1 MTEREQLNEVWD
13 TVYYTDDFNKRIR
26 DLAPAL
32 IQFLIVS
39 LLEQGDIEIGLF
51 NAGKDAGSCVAYDIY
66 NLDKVLELRYKQDT
80 SFELYLALEDDEG
93 DMQYCHHTL
102 TDKEIKIIPEGLQ
115 LLMRKAWDKNE
126 VLVYSKGTVE

>member
-32 IQFLIVS
+32 IQFLMVS

-66 NLDKVLELRYKQDT
+66 NTDKVLELRYKQDT

-93 DMQYCHHTL
+93 DMQKYHYTL

-126 VLVYSKGTVE
+126 ILVYSKGTVE

>member
-32 IQFLIVS
+32 IQFLMVS

-51 NAGKDAGSCVAYDIY
+51 NAVKDAGSCVAYDIY
-66 NLDKVLELRYKQDT
+66 NTDKVLELRYKQDT

-93 DMQYCHHTL
+93 DMQECHHTL
-102 TDKEIKIIPEGLQ
+102 TDKEIKIIPVKE
-115 LLMRKAWDKNE
+115 LLSSFNCGVRNR
-126 VLVYSKGTVE
+126 